1 MSRLRMVFERN
12 EMKEYFPLF
21 IDISKKNILIV
32 GAGKIAY
39 RRTKVLVEFNAK
51 IKIVACEIDEKFL
64 SLEKERKAYLDI
76 EKRKFRK
83 EDIKNIDIVLACTND
98 PKLNTEIVNFA
109 KKENILYNSCTD
121 KEECSF
127 YFPSI
132 IRDKDLCIGI
142 NAKGNAHSRVK
153 ESRKKIEESLFIK
166 NNIEY

>member
-51 IKIVACEIDEKFL
+51 IRIVACEIDERIL
-64 SLEKERKAYLDI
+64 RLEKERKTYL
-76 EKRKFRK
+76 
-83 EDIKNIDIVLACTND
+83 DIVLACTND
-98 PKLNTEIVNFA
+98 SKLNTEIVNFA

-153 ESRKKIEESLFIK
+153 DSRKKIEESLFIK